1 MAFQGGAFTSQNT
14 HLVAS
19 VQSLLCLEV
28 PFYAAAILCVSAL
41 CALKRNDVL
50 IWGTIIA
57 VFENV
62 ALNYLFMKMFGLAG
76 IALSTSV
83 VYITA
88 FVYLRLM
95 LGRALK
101 TQETA
106 SIKLG
111 DPLMSYGLSS
121 AVENPAE

>member
-1 MAFQGGAFTSQNT
+1 MVFQGGAFTSQNT

-28 PFYAAAILCVSAL
+28 PFYAAAMLSVSAL

-50 IWGTIIA
+50 IWGTMIA

-83 VYITA
+83 VYMTA

-95 LGRALK
+95 LGRALRA
-101 TQETA
+101 QETA
-106 SIKLG
+106 SVEFSE
-111 DPLMSYGLSS
+111 PLMSYGLSS
-121 AVENPAE
+121 GAENPAE